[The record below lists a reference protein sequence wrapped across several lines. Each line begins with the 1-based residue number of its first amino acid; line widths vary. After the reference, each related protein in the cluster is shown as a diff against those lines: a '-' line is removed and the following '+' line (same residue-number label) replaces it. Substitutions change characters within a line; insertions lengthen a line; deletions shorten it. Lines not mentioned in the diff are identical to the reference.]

1 MKILTT
7 NTDNLKD
14 SQMTEVVKRVKILL
28 INSKNEVLLAHS
40 HNDYQFPGGHIE
52 DGETYIE
59 AVRREIKEET
69 GIVLS
74 DIIKSPFAL
83 KQGYY
88 KDWPSEGK
96 NRKIEIYYYEIFTDE
111 IPNLKKMKLT
121 DNEKNGD
128 FKLEYIPLKNVK
140 KVLKE
145 NTKQFGDKYGIAKEM
160 IELLDV
166 YKQLNSPER

>member
-7 NTDNLKD
+7 NKDNLKD

-28 INSKNEVLLAHS
+28 INSKKEVLLVYS

-52 DGETYIE
+52 DEETYID
-59 AVRREIKEET
+59 AVIREVREET
-69 GIVLS
+69 GIALS
-74 DIIKSPFAL
+74 NIMISPFAL

-88 KDWPSEGK
+88 KDWPNEGK

-111 IPNLKKMKLT
+111 TPNLNKMKLT
-121 DNEKNGD
+121 DNEKSGD
-128 FKLEYIPLKNVK
+128 FKLEYIPLKNIK
-140 KVLKE
+140 KVLEDNAK
-145 NTKQFGDKYGIAKEM
+145 KFGDKYGIAKEM

-166 YKQLNSPER
+166 YKEMNSHER

>member
-7 NTDNLKD
+7 NKDNLKD

-28 INSKNEVLLAHS
+28 INSKKEILLVYS

-52 DGETYIE
+52 DEETYID
-59 AVRREIKEET
+59 AVIREVKEET
-69 GIVLS
+69 GIALS
-74 DIIKSPFAL
+74 NITISPFAL

-88 KDWPSEGK
+88 KDWPNEGK

-111 IPNLKKMKLT
+111 TPNLNKMKLT
-121 DNEKNGD
+121 DNEKSGD
-128 FKLEYIPLKNVK
+128 FKLEYIPLKNIK
-140 KVLKE
+140 KVLKD
-145 NTKQFGDKYGIAKEM
+145 NAKKFGDKYGIAKEM

-166 YKQLNSPER
+166 YKEMNSHER

>member
-1 MKILTT
+1 MKKLTT

-14 SQMTEVVKRVKILL
+14 SQMTEVVKRVKVLL
-28 INSKNEVLLAHS
+28 INSKKEVLLAHS

-52 DGETYIE
+52 DGETYMD
-59 AVRREIKEET
+59 AVIREVREET

-74 DIIKSPFAL
+74 NIKISPFAL

-111 IPNLKKMKLT
+111 TPNLNKMKLT
-121 DNEKNGD
+121 DNEKSGD
-128 FKLEYIPLKNVK
+128 FKLEYILLKNIK
-140 KVLKE
+140 KVLKD
-145 NTKQFGDKYGIAKEM
+145 NAKKFGDKYGIAKEM

-166 YKQLNSPER
+166 YKKMNSLER